1 MQKIKRSNINYSI
14 KTRFQVMLFLKVAMI
29 VLVSIVITT
38 SIFYF
43 YSNREIGDSF
53 KFFHVTARNF
63 LDYLLPAVMVSGA
76 FGLVVALIITLF
88 FPHSFA
94 GPLYRIERDI
104 KEKIGEGDLTA
115 RFHLRKG
122 DNVNELAD
130 SLNSMLEKLN
140 LKMMD
145 IKTISNDL
153 SRLLSSNENIPIK
166 EFKEIEERL
175 TGVVQKFKIQ

>member
-1 MQKIKRSNINYSI
+1 
-14 KTRFQVMLFLKVAMI
+14 
-29 VLVSIVITT
+29 
-38 SIFYF
+38 
-43 YSNREIGDSF
+43 
-53 KFFHVTARNF
+53 
-63 LDYLLPAVMVSGA
+63 MVSGA